1 MSTCCLLHTP
11 YLRSSPETWACAPV
25 GTEPGS
31 SWCMDHST
39 TEPHGLAI
47 LLFSHS
53 FHAMVL
59 TSDLGPPGLLPL
71 TRQEVGQAPGEVLP
85 SRASCRD
92 GGSRDTWILESVV
105 FIRNPVCPHLFLPS
119 GYGDGHLERRAR
131 DHEQKLGLRVS
142 CPIRSHSGPLR
153 RGGRRATNLGAHRQT
168 WEEAGAS

>member
-1 MSTCCLLHTP
+1 M
-11 YLRSSPETWACAPV
+11 YGPV
-25 GTEPGS
+25 
-31 SWCMDHST
+31 ST

-59 TSDLGPPGLLPL
+59 TSALSLPDSFLSPGMRSARRPERCSHQGLLAGTEDPGTPGFWRVWFSLETQSAPTCFSPL
-71 TRQEVGQAPGEVLP
+71 AT
-85 SRASCRD
+85 D
-92 GGSRDTWILESVV
+92 
-105 FIRNPVCPHLFLPS
+105 
-119 GYGDGHLERRAR
+119 DGHLERRAR